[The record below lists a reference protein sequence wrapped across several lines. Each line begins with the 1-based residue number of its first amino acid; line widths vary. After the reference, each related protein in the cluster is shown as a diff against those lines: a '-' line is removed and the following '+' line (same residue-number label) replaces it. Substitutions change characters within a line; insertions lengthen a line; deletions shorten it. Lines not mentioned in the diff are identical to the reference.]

1 MPAAGQ
7 RSGRY
12 LSLRTHLL
20 ILVVGTLL
28 PALTV
33 AALLIKRV
41 VDDNRAAVG
50 NELIT
55 TARGQAAAIDRE
67 LSATIRSLQTL
78 GLSDRLTSGDLAAF
92 REEAIKL
99 LHEQPMWSAVVLS
112 RPDGQQVVSSVA
124 PPGEPLPAA
133 AKPDALAHVIATGA
147 PVIGDFDTGDI
158 VKQPGFAVHAP
169 VTRNGQ
175 VVYVLSA
182 LITSSA
188 FSEVLRREAKVSDE
202 WVRGI
207 VDGNGV
213 LVARSRDP
221 ERFVGQKGT
230 ESFLE
235 RYSKGD
241 EEVYRDV
248 ALDGTAVYGAFSR
261 APFSRW
267 IGGVAVPA
275 SVVDAGFNRSMT
287 VLGVIG
293 VLLLG
298 VGGVA
303 AFVISRRIARDISG
317 VAEGAQALARGEQP
331 RLPTSTV
338 LEVHQLSKALEQARR
353 LLEVRERERDE
364 QFARADQA
372 RRDAESADHA
382 KDDFL
387 AMLGHELRNPL
398 APALTALQLVRRRHA
413 GLAIRELDVIERQIE
428 HMARLV
434 DDLLEVSRLRRQAIT
449 LKEETFD
456 LREAVER
463 AAEMTAPLYTERRH
477 TLEVRLPDPLLVAGD
492 LVRMSQVFAN
502 LLTNAAKYTDP
513 GGHVEV
519 SAAIDDDTII
529 VDCRDNGIGMAP
541 ELIPRVFDL
550 FVQGAPDFNRHEGGL
565 GLGLALVRTLVE
577 QHGGTIEAESDGPG
591 RGSTFVVRLPCAAV
605 VT

>member
-1 MPAAGQ
+1 MPVAGQ
-7 RSGRY
+7 RSSRY

-50 NELIT
+50 NELVT

-67 LSATIRSLQTL
+67 LSGTIQSLEAL
-78 GLSDRLTSGDLAAF
+78 GLSDRLTNGDLAAF

-99 LHEQPMWSAVVLS
+99 LHDQPMWSAVVLS
-112 RPDGQQVVSSVA
+112 RPDGQQIVSSVV
-124 PPGEPLPAA
+124 PPGEPLPAT
-133 AKPDALAHVIATGA
+133 AKPDAFARVIATGA
-147 PVIGDFDTGDI
+147 PVIGDLDTGYI
-158 VKQPGFAVHAP
+158 IKQPGFAVHAP

-241 EEVYRDV
+241 EGVYRDV

-293 VLLLG
+293 VVLLG

-317 VAEGAQALARGEQP
+317 VAEGAQALARGEHP

-338 LEVHQLSKALEQARR
+338 LEVHQLSKALEQARQ

-413 GLAIRELDVIERQIE
+413 DLAIRELAVIERQIE

-434 DDLLEVSRLRRQAIT
+434 DDLLEVSKLRRQAIT
-449 LKEETFD
+449 LKAETFD

-477 TLEVRLPDPLLVAGD
+477 TLELRMPDPLFVKGD

-502 LLTNAAKYTDP
+502 LLANAAKYTDP

-519 SAAIDDDTII
+519 SAAIDDNTIV
-529 VDCRDNGIGMAP
+529 VDCRDNGIGLAP

-577 QHGGTIEAESDGPG
+577 QHGGTIEAQSEGPG
-591 RGSTFVVRLPCAAV
+591 KGSTFVVRLPCAEV